1 MSTRIWIFV
10 AAVPF
15 VLASGVFADEREP
28 LREVR
33 SENGRFR
40 LQIRPGRG
48 QGHGTAPARATLLEQ
63 VGKRDRE
70 RRIWQG
76 LLANDVAPEIAQIRD
91 DGRFVVTLNEFRRG
105 GAAHGLVIYD
115 RRGRQLREFALPELL
130 HGDDW
135 KHVKIERKAIQWL
148 PGATF
153 RFLEQ
158 PPQFVIQLKWQR
170 EIRIDLEKLAV
181 VGWGTSGPAVDQ
193 TNGAIP
199 PVILALLEANA
210 SAADHASQV
219 DPATARAAQAVVEA
233 VQQIALVLGLDIDP
247 RQIMQ
252 KELEAQGAEMTQDAS
267 KDPALAREA
276 DAPPVDGE
284 QRMPAVDE
292 GGPLE
297 DGVESQPTFA
307 GNSEVAG
314 WPIPMPDPRN
324 PVDYVAMVVEQTVT
338 DGPSAVPLYDAAGAA
353 HVAFEGDYDLYD
365 AALHGDPEA
374 LSSPEITEWLQANQ
388 TALANYRAAT
398 QFEYRGQVTAV
409 EGAGVMGIMLPALS
423 QKRALSRLALIEAKS
438 LEAQGDVGAALDN
451 YAGNFIVGWHMSRGP
466 TLIDNLVGVAI
477 QRQAAESLLDSLA
490 SPTGE
495 QIDYT
500 QLAERLERD
509 YQPLRPMAEVF
520 QGERMCCLDL
530 VQELYEWDPDTRDYV
545 VTESG
550 MQKVDYAFGE
560 LMAGEEVPKAGP
572 EFRAA
577 IQSIGFKGMVAEAN
591 EHYDRLTE
599 TALLPYQDSRQVS
612 KELEAALSSPEYK
625 QHNPLVSGLLPSL
638 GRAYY
643 LGVHA
648 QATRNAT
655 RLIANLKAYRQRH
668 GDYPDSLEVFGETD
682 MAVDPFTGGGFAYR
696 HDGNDFTLYS
706 LGANGAD
713 DGGVH
718 DGRGET
724 NDIRYW
730 PRPTKDK

>member
-15 VLASGVFADEREP
+15 VLATGVFADEREP

-48 QGHGTAPARATLLEQ
+48 PGHAAAPARATLLEQ

-70 RRIWQG
+70 RRVWQG

-91 DGRFVVTLNEFRRG
+91 DGRFVVTLNEFRCG
-105 GAAHGLVIYD
+105 GAAHALVIYN
-115 RRGRQLREFALPELL
+115 RRGRQLREFVLPELL
-130 HGDDW
+130 RSDDW
-135 KHVKIERKAIQWL
+135 KHVQLERKAIQWL
-148 PGATF
+148 PGSTF

-181 VGWGTSGPAVDQ
+181 VGPGSGGPAGDQ
-193 TNGAIP
+193 TNDAIP
-199 PVILALLEANA
+199 PEILALLEANA
-210 SAADHASQV
+210 SAADGAPGV
-219 DPATARAAQAVVEA
+219 DPATARATQAA
-233 VQQIALVLGLDIDP
+233 VAAMQQIAKALGLDIEP
-247 RQIMQ
+247 GQTAT
-252 KELEAQGAEMTQDAS
+252 EPEAQGAEMNTAPNDEQAI
-267 KDPALAREA
+267 ARETDGPPA
-276 DAPPVDGE
+276 DTGPQVTA
-284 QRMPAVDE
+284 ADE
-292 GGPLE
+292 AELPE
-297 DGVESQPTFA
+297 DSAELQPTLA

-314 WPIPMPDPRN
+314 WPVPMPDPQN
-324 PVDYVAMVVEQTVT
+324 PVDYVAIVVEQTVT

-388 TALANYRAAT
+388 TTLANYRAAT
-398 QFEYRGQVTAV
+398 QFDYRGQVTAP
-409 EGAGVMGIMLPALS
+409 EGAGVMGIMLHGLA
-423 QKRALSRLALIEAKS
+423 QKRGLSRLAIIEAKS

-451 YAGNFIVGWHMSRGP
+451 YASNFIVGRHMSQGP

-477 QRQAAESLLDSLA
+477 QRQSAESLLDSLA

-577 IQSIGFKGMVAEAN
+577 IESIGFKGMVAEAN

-612 KELEAALSSPEYK
+612 NDLEAALSSPEYK
-625 QHNPLVSGLLPSL
+625 QHNPLVAGMLPSL
-638 GRAYY
+638 GRANY

-655 RLIANLKAYRQRH
+655 RLIANLKAYRQQH
-668 GDYPDSLEVFGETD
+668 GAYPDSLEVFGETD

-696 HDGNDFTLYS
+696 RDGSDFTLYS
-706 LGANGAD
+706 LGANGVD
-713 DGGVH
+713 NGGVH